1 MKLRCLPMLKVLN
14 HTVPEILKQIF
25 VLPTWWHHQ
34 EGTAK
39 LFCCIGPSGYNN
51 RVCQITFQTWVIEI
65 RFYCC
70 SYCSQ
75 RQRSNNNKNNTH
87 TTTKTKGTHTT
98 TTKHAFRNKEI
109 LVLPNCIFTA
119 RTKLASYA
127 KMTTR
132 TKFWLAPAAKLK
144 GSKPFKN
151 EIFQV

>member
-1 MKLRCLPMLKVLN
+1 MKLDSIVVHIVLN
-14 HTVPEILKQIF
+14 DNVATTTTK
-25 VLPTWWHHQ
+25 T
-34 EGTAK
+34 T
-39 LFCCIGPSGYNN
+39 
-51 RVCQITFQTWVIEI
+51 
-65 RFYCC
+65 
-70 SYCSQ
+70 
-75 RQRSNNNKNNTH
+75 TH
-87 TTTKTKGTHTT
+87 ITTTKTKGTHT